1 MLLPGIYIV
10 PWPEFV
16 SNYSFSPRR
25 QYLFDGMKRAFIHFK
40 NAGCK
45 RIYIDGSFVTK
56 KVEPNDYDVCWD
68 VDDVNFNLLDPM
80 FHRDLCRG
88 TQKHKFVYYGE
99 FYPAPVIEGGSGLT
113 FLDFFQT
120 DRETGKRKGIIM
132 IELEGVK

>member
-10 PWPEFV
+10 PWSEFV
-16 SNYSFSPRR
+16 SDYSFSLRR
-25 QYLFDGMKRAFIHFK
+25 QYLFAGMKRAFIHFK

-68 VDDVNFNLLDPM
+68 VDGVNFNLLDPM
-80 FHRDLCRG
+80 FHRDLCMG
-88 TQKHKFVYYGE
+88 TQKHKLVYYGE